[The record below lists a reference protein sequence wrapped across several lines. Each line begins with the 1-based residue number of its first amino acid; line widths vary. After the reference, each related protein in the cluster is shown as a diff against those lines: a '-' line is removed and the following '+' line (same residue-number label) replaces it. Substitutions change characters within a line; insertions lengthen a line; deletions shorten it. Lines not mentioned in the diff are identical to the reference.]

1 MTRLKKLTTESRRQR
16 KEFEKKANLLKMA
29 HQRKILA
36 MNSKHHIEKQ
46 IWHKKFVVQIKA
58 DRKRFEQEFARLK
71 KSYQWQLEHIRHIY
85 DNQTSLLRQELV
97 NTYDRQARVNQD
109 SFESMVAA
117 NQGQLEKLQK
127 WLQDELIA
135 QLIEK
140 KQNIENSNLE
150 QVKMAADLKIKK
162 LREALD
168 DREAEIQQLQERLHK
183 AEAKKVA
190 GYAQLLSRKMRGAL
204 IPHTEF
210 FANEEISNDRGSENN
225 TTTQDELMNMIREI
239 AQEKSKMDETVKVQ
253 DG

>member
-16 KEFEKKANLLKMA
+16 NEFEKKANLLKTA

-46 IWHKKFVVQIKA
+46 MWQKKFVVQIKA